1 MQFTRRD
8 FLKFLG
14 LTTLGLAACDQIEL
28 KTATTDFHTGNF
40 SFKPISATTA
50 DEVVL
55 PEGFSYKILKSWGD
69 EIAPGVKFGFNNDYT
84 AFFSLTNNQAL
95 LWVNHEYVDPEQI
108 PDLAEQKKNVG
119 GSIFTIEKDA
129 NGWKASKDEALISKY
144 NRRYD
149 ANSPMLITGPAKEKY
164 SQVFGTLANCSGGKT
179 PWGTVLTCEEN
190 FNDTVEKYKWQDV
203 NLEHY
208 GWVVEIDPYD
218 PEFKARKHSAL
229 GRFAHENAGIVLA
242 KDGRVV
248 VYMGD
253 DHENEHLYKFIS
265 TNKFSKTATKEE
277 NSKLLSEGKL
287 YVAKMNSKTQGSWL
301 EISLENPKLKDKFS
315 NQAELLINA
324 RKAAKLLD
332 ATPLA
337 RPEDVEVS
345 PIHGSI
351 FVSLTQNYLK
361 GNLHGSIM
369 KITEKDY
376 ADLEFKHEE
385 FLLGGKDLGLSC
397 PDNMAFDN
405 KGNLWLTTDIKGLL
419 LDKVPFKYH
428 GNNSLFVIPTQGIN
442 AGKIYRFASAPPG
455 AEFTGPSFSDDYK
468 TLFLS
473 VQHPGEDNNK
483 SLWPHDPKYKYP
495 RPSVIAIQL
504 SSQ

>member
-14 LTTLGLAACDQIEL
+14 LTTLGLAACKEIEL
-28 KTATTDFHTGNF
+28 KTTTADFHTGNF
-40 SFKPISATTA
+40 SFKPIPSSTA

-69 EIAPGVKFGFNNDYT
+69 EIAPGINFGFNNDFT
-84 AFFSLTNNQAL
+84 AFFPLNDKQAL
-95 LWVNHEYVDPEQI
+95 LWVNHEYVDVKQI
-108 PDLAEQKKNVG
+108 SDMAEQKKNLG
-119 GSIFTIEKDA
+119 GSIFAIEKDTS
-129 NGWKASKDEALISKY
+129 GWKASADKALVAKY

-149 ANSPMLITGPAKEKY
+149 ANSPMLITGPVKEKY
-164 SQVFGTLANCSGGKT
+164 PQVFGTFANCSGGKT
-179 PWGTVLTCEEN
+179 PWGTVLSCEEN
-190 FNDTVEKYKWQDV
+190 FDDAIEKYHWQNV

-208 GWVVEIDPYD
+208 GWVVEIDPYN

-229 GRFAHENAGIVLA
+229 GHLEHENAGIVLA

-253 DHENEHLYKFIS
+253 DSENEHLYKFIS
-265 TNKFSKTATKEE
+265 TNKFSSSASKEE

-287 YVAKMNSKTQGSWL
+287 YVARMESKTQGSWL
-301 EISLENPKLKDKFS
+301 ELSLENPKLSGKFS
-315 NQAELLINA
+315 NQAELLISV
-324 RKAAKLLD
+324 RKASKLLD

-337 RPEDVEVS
+337 RPEDVEIGPS
-345 PIHGSI
+345 HGSI

-369 KITEKDY
+369 KIDEDDY
-376 ADLEFKHEE
+376 TDLEFSHEE
-385 FLLGGKDLGLSC
+385 FLIGGKEIGLSC

-405 KGNLWLTTDIKGLL
+405 KANLWLTTDIKGML
-419 LDKVPFKYH
+419 LDKIPFKYH
-428 GNNSLFVIPTQGIN
+428 GNNSLFVIPTQGAN

-483 SLWPHDPKYKYP
+483 SLWPHDPKYNYP
-495 RPSVIAIQL
+495 RPSVIAINL
-504 SSQ
+504 Y